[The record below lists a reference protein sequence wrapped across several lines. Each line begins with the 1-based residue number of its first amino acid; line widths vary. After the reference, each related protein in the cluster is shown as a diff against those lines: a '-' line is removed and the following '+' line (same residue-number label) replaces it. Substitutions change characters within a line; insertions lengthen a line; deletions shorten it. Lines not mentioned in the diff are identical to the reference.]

1 MQSTMKVTY
10 GGEKKKVTKSQVK
23 ICFTIYNMHHIY
35 VSRGLGR
42 KTDAERSRKVK
53 FIETEF
59 QAVAEA

>member
-1 MQSTMKVTY
+1 M
-10 GGEKKKVTKSQVK
+10 GEKKKKVTKSQVK

-53 FIETEF
+53 FIKTEF